1 LNIPRSAVKDS
12 AAPTGRADMKP
23 VGYAVVGLGAISQQA
38 VLPAFANSK
47 NARLIA
53 VVSGDPLKAEK
64 LAAEFHAPNH
74 YSYAKYSE
82 CLKNPEVEAVYIATP
97 PGEHEKYTVE
107 AARAKKHVL
116 CEKPLATTVEACRR
130 MVRACRDNKVFFMTA
145 YRKYFEPGSVALKKI
160 VSSGDL
166 GRVDIIHTA
175 FTEFRPAGDNS
186 PAWLFKRK
194 ISGGGPLMDL
204 GVYCVN
210 TSRWLVN
217 EDPVEATAF
226 QWSRD
231 RKRFKE
237 VEEGI
242 TFRLNF
248 PSGLVLQ
255 GTSSWGSVLTSFL
268 QVHGEKGWA
277 CLSPAFAFEDGRR
290 LTGKIGSQWFG
301 EEFKAI
307 DEFALELD
315 AFAASIREN
324 RKPEPDGEQGMRD
337 IAIIDAIYRSAK
349 TRRPV
354 AIRYPGAS
362 SKRRKS

>member
-1 LNIPRSAVKDS
+1 
-12 AAPTGRADMKP
+12 MKP
-23 VGYAVVGLGAISQQA
+23 VGYAVVGLGGISQQS

-47 NARLIA
+47 NARLVA
-53 VVSGDPLKAEK
+53 VVSGDQSKAGR
-64 LAAEFHAPNH
+64 LAAQFHAVNH
-74 YSYAKYSE
+74 YIYREYSE
-82 CLKNPEVEAVYIATP
+82 CLKNPEVEAVYVATP

-130 MVRACRDNKVFFMTA
+130 MVRACRDNRVFFMTA

-160 VSSGDL
+160 IAGGDL

-194 ISGGGPLMDL
+194 LSGGGPLMDL

-210 TSRWLVN
+210 TSRWLVD
-217 EDPVEATAF
+217 EDPVQATAF

-248 PSGLVLQ
+248 RSGLVLE
-255 GTSSWGSVLTSFL
+255 GTSSWGSAIASFV

-277 CLSPAFAFEDGRR
+277 CLSPVFTFEEERR
-290 LTGKIGSQWFG
+290 LMGKIAGKWFG
-301 EEFKAI
+301 EEFKVI

-315 AFAASIREN
+315 AFAQSIREN

-349 TRRPV
+349 TRRTV
-354 AIRYPGAS
+354 RIRYPGAS
-362 SKRRKS
+362 SKQRKS

>member
-1 LNIPRSAVKDS
+1 
-12 AAPTGRADMKP
+12 MKP
-23 VGYAVVGLGAISQQA
+23 VGYAVVGLGGISQQA

-47 NARLIA
+47 NARLVA
-53 VVSGDPLKAEK
+53 VVSGDPSKAEK
-64 LAAEFHAPNH
+64 LAAQFHAKGH
-74 YSYAKYSE
+74 YSYGEFGE
-82 CLKNPEVEAVYIATP
+82 CLKDPEVEAVYIATP
-97 PGEHEKYTVE
+97 PGGHEKYTVE

-116 CEKPLATTVEACRR
+116 CEKPLETTVDACRR
-130 MVRACRDNKVFFMTA
+130 MVEACRANKVLLMTA

-160 VSSGDL
+160 IASGDL
-166 GRVDIIHTA
+166 GRIDIIHTA
-175 FTEFRPAGDNS
+175 FTEFRPAGDSS
-186 PAWLFKRK
+186 PDWFFKRK

-204 GVYCVN
+204 GVYSVN
-210 TSRWLVN
+210 TCRWLVG
-217 EDPVEATAF
+217 EDPVEAAAF

-242 TFRLNF
+242 AYRLRF
-248 PSGLVLQ
+248 PSGVILQ
-255 GTSSWGSVLTSFL
+255 GTSSWGSALASFV

-277 CLSPAFAFEDGRR
+277 CLSPAFAFEEDRR
-290 LTGKIGSQWFG
+290 LSGKIAGQWFG

-315 AFAASIREN
+315 AFAGCIREH

-337 IAIIDAIYRSAK
+337 IAIIDAIYRAAK
-349 TRRPV
+349 ARRPV
-354 AIRYPGAS
+354 AIRYPAAG